1 MLARHVGLRK
11 QATPD
16 GIFFAMLADMTI
28 DAIALLPISIHAL
41 TDVMRVEHE
50 EAGTIH
56 FRVVGRTLRAT
67 PVEGGTKVAL
77 GMRFDTPPAT
87 LGTLLRRD
95 FGALIEE
102 LSRVYVY
109 PSVAKPEAD
118 TYAGILEEVGEG
130 GEWLELPEDDEG
142 VGPSD
147 AMGVFQ
153 GLASGLGP
161 DMMGQMQKMMSDP
174 DAMGQ
179 LAQLAQGL
187 MADEGMRSMM
197 EDVAKKMQ
205 SGEGDIMDSARA
217 MAEKANADNPGMLE
231 SLSGL
236 MGQGA
241 PPAASNDD
249 GEDE

>member
-1 MLARHVGLRK
+1 MLTG
-11 QATPD
+11 
-16 GIFFAMLADMTI
+16 MTI
-28 DAIALLPISIHAL
+28 DAIALLPISIDAL

-67 PVEGGTKVAL
+67 PVDGGTKVAL

-87 LGTLLRRD
+87 LGTLIRRD

-102 LSRVYVY
+102 LSRVFVY

-118 TYAGILEEVGEG
+118 TYVGILEEIGEG
-130 GEWLELPEDDEG
+130 GEWLDLPEDDEG

-187 MADEGMRSMM
+187 MADDGMRSMM

-205 SGEGDIMDSARA
+205 SGEGDLLGSARA
-217 MAEKANADNPGMLE
+217 MAEKAGADNPGMLE

-236 MGQGA
+236 MGQSPA
-241 PPAASNDD
+241 PTAPSNDD
-249 GEDE
+249 ESSEEE